1 MIDPTLH
8 LNLITTGILLGLVYS
23 LIAMGIAIIFK
34 TTKVVNFSQGMLAT
48 FGAYVTLIGLD
59 SLGLPSWASV
69 LLSLAVGVVLAVALE
84 RVVLRQFI
92 GEPILSVVSP
102 ARNCRGRCSGGNR
115 SGLPVGDAAGSSSQ

>member
-48 FGAYVTLIGLD
+48 LGAYVTLIGID
-59 SLGLPSWASV
+59 NLGLPPWTSV
-69 LLSLAVGVVLAVALE
+69 LSRWRWAWCW
-84 RVVLRQFI
+84 R
-92 GEPILSVVSP
+92 
-102 ARNCRGRCSGGNR
+102 
-115 SGLPVGDAAGSSSQ
+115 